1 MKKCLIAFSLA
12 LISQLPM
19 AQADEK
25 YSHFPALVSED
36 MQTALCNIKTYNQ
49 TMTAL
54 TSQANLTAQDMV
66 KIHELTYTLE
76 NAVAYLKGSLE
87 QVAVDLEEV
96 HKASERLD
104 QKTIQASGRKYL
116 TTTSAL
122 LKPSQC

>member
-1 MKKCLIAFSLA
+1 MKICLIAFSLA
-12 LISQLPM
+12 LISQLPT